1 MKLGEHKPTVIM
13 FGGTTLYFRSGDV
26 DSSLLESDTPKNGK
40 YMEKSTGKSSDSEL
54 FVVFN

>member
-40 YMEKSTGKSSDSEL
+40 CACYDNTVNLIRLASGVT
-54 FVVFN
+54 